1 MGGFLQGL
9 SKLIL
14 GVAIALILLS
24 LAGVAT
30 ARYFMGRLSVLP
42 PRPTFEGETGEVAT
56 EAPAEAPTAAPEAAP
71 ETAPEPAPEAESTP
85 EPEGYQAV
93 VTQPIG
99 LVIRAEPS
107 TAAQQLGGVDY
118 NAQVQVLD
126 DSEDGRWMLIRVAD
140 SGQEGWVK
148 AGNTRSLN

>member
-1 MGGFLQGL
+1 MAGFLQGL

-42 PRPTFEGETGEVAT
+42 PRPVFEGETSTEGAAT
-56 EAPAEAPTAAPEAAP
+56 APAEAPA
-71 ETAPEPAPEAESTP
+71 TAPEPAPEAVPEPAPSP
-85 EPEGYQAV
+85 EPEGYAAV

-107 TAAQQLGGVDY
+107 TASQQLGGVDY
-118 NAQVQVLD
+118 NAQVQVLE
-126 DSEDGRWMLIRVAD
+126 DSDDGRWMLIRVSA